1 MQRLADTDAME
12 VLREREAAMTPEI
25 RPATSADAEACGRII
40 LGSEQELSLL
50 TR

>member
-1 MQRLADTDAME
+1 MQRLADIDAME

-25 RPATSADAEACGRII
+25 RPATSADAEAGRII